1 MNKTKGK
8 NKTVMIILTI
18 LLVIS
23 IFTNMYYYNQLS
35 AREFDVAIYVN
46 IIGEQHEMM
55 NSCINAHNILIEYL
69 NEATDYESPLQ
80 TWENPIKKEHLILER
95 DLKYLDE

>member
-1 MNKTKGK
+1 MKKTKEK
-8 NKTVMIILTI
+8 NKTIIIILTFV
-18 LLVIS
+18 LAIS
-23 IFTNMYYYNQLS
+23 IFINIYYHNQLS
-35 AREFDVAIYVN
+35 AREFDVAVYVN

-69 NEATDYESPLQ
+69 NEATDYENPLQ
-80 TWENPIKKEHLILER
+80 MWENPIKKEHLILER